1 LSLFFELE
9 QVGCRMIDRSPD
21 WDSTIELLT
30 ERLAALQAT
39 APVRRISELRQF
51 LIGSATSGR
60 LLLVELIKLDLAAAA
75 AAGLDRRLTDYL
87 FEFSTE
93 LPPTAVPFDLIL
105 EELQSQV
112 ELGVQPDL
120 EKWSKDFPQHG
131 ELFKAWAG
139 NWQQTIGLKASVAPK
154 PPDDLPIGE
163 TLQEFRVLRCLG
175 SGAFAKVYLALQ
187 ENLQRLVALKVSQ
200 KRSEESQTLSQ
211 LDHPN
216 IVRVFDERELT
227 EPPVRLLYMQFV
239 GGGTLASCL
248 QQLEGIPPEQ
258 RQGRQVLDSIK
269 QHLEE
274 CGLEAAAQSEQ
285 DSMLAKLDWPATVA
299 WVGSQL
305 AEGLD
310 YAHRRSVIHRDIKPA
325 NILFAADATPRLADF
340 NVSFSGITGRAGA
353 AAYFG
358 GSLAYMSPEQLEV
371 AIPAASQR
379 KAEDLDGRS
388 DLFSLGVVL
397 WEMLHGER
405 PWSGQG
411 TPGSW
416 AEALL
421 SELMKRLEPLPQKP
435 LHSRPIN
442 QPSGQILDEQ
452 LRRCLAVDRE
462 LRPASGRELAAA
474 LRLALNPKAA
484 RRIYPQWQG
493 VMKWIAASPPWLIFL
508 IGGLVPNLLAALLNF
523 VYTAGQVVDHYP
535 GLLEIFYRT
544 AIWVNGSF
552 FSVGIAIAISMILQ
566 HSRELERI
574 ESGEFR
580 PVAEYQFPWQLGH
593 RIAWLNGLLWFA
605 AGLIFPAILLF
616 RYQSFGW
623 LDALHFCASLAIC
636 GGVAMV
642 YPFFCMTLL
651 DLMVY
656 YPRVARR
663 LGSDA
668 GITRWGPQLR
678 KRARGYL
685 LAAAAIPLIALLLL
699 GVALDAPRYYLLAT
713 ILATAIGFGASVIA
727 VQQIDEFLYDLGQVN
742 PPK

>member
-1 LSLFFELE
+1 MNERL
-9 QVGCRMIDRSPD
+9 PD

-30 ERLAALQAT
+30 DRLATLQSV
-39 APVRRISELRQF
+39 APVTRISELRRF
-51 LIGSATSGR
+51 LNGPTANAR

-75 AAGLDRRLTDYL
+75 AAGLDRRLSDYL
-87 FEFSTE
+87 AEFSIE
-93 LPPTAVPFDLIL
+93 LPHAAVPVDLVL
-105 EELQSQV
+105 EELQAQLES
-112 ELGVQPDL
+112 GAQPDL
-120 EKWSKDFPQHG
+120 EKLHQAFPQHS
-131 ELFKAWAG
+131 ELLRAWAG
-139 NWQQTIGLKASVAPK
+139 NWQQTIGLKASVAPR
-154 PPDDLPIGE
+154 PPADLPIGE
-163 TLQEFRVLRCLG
+163 TLQEFRILRCLG

-227 EPPVRLLYMQFV
+227 EPPIRLLYMQFV

-248 QQLEGIPPEQ
+248 QRVEDLPLEQ
-258 RQGRQVLDSIK
+258 KQGRYVLESVK
-269 QHLEE
+269 QQLEE
-274 CGLEAAAQSEQ
+274 CGLEPAAQSEP
-285 DSMLAKLDWPATVA
+285 DSPLAKLDWPATVA

-310 YAHRRSVIHRDIKPA
+310 YAHRRGVIHRDVKPA

-397 WEMLHGER
+397 WEMLYGER
-405 PWSGQG
+405 PWSNQG
-411 TPGSW
+411 SPGSW
-416 AEALL
+416 AEALVAEL
-421 SELMKRLEPLPQKP
+421 TKRLDALPQRPSQSKLMKQAT
-435 LHSRPIN
+435 
-442 QPSGQILDEQ
+442 GQILDEQ
-452 LRRCLAVDRE
+452 LRRCLAVDPAQ
-462 LRPASGRELAAA
+462 RPASGRELSAA

-484 RRIYPQWQG
+484 RRFYPQWRG

-508 IGGLVPNLLAALLNF
+508 IGGLIPNLLAALFNF
-523 VYTAGQVVDHYP
+523 IYAAGQVVNRYP
-535 GLLEIFYRT
+535 GLLEIFYQS

-552 FSVGIAIAISMILQ
+552 FALGIAMALRMILL
-566 HSRELERI
+566 HSRELKRL
-574 ESGEFR
+574 ESGKFQSAVEFS
-580 PVAEYQFPWQLGH
+580 FPWQLGH
-593 RIAWLNGLLWFA
+593 RIARLNGWLWLM

-616 RYQSFGW
+616 RYQSFGS
-623 LDALHFCASLAIC
+623 LDALHFCASLAVC

-656 YPRVARR
+656 YPRVSRQ
-663 LGSDA
+663 LGSDG
-668 GITRWGPQLR
+668 GIGCWGPQLR
-678 KRARGYL
+678 KKARGYL
-685 LAAAAIPLIALLLL
+685 LVAAAIPLIALLLL
-699 GVALDAPRYYLLAT
+699 GVTLEAPRYYLLAT
-713 ILATAIGFGASVIA
+713 ILATAIGFGASVLA

-742 PPK
+742 RPE